1 MFRRLAFWL
10 LLFLVFTV
18 PWEYLYRVDDM
29 TMVSRAVG
37 VVVAGAWALA
47 ALAAGRLRRPG
58 SLLVLMAL
66 FVAWCLASIV
76 WSVDSELSIR
86 QAITYLQLLMLAVI
100 LWDLVQTERELR
112 LTLQAYVL
120 GSWVVVA
127 RLVETYLTGDV
138 MRRFTVGEFNQNT
151 LGLVLALALP
161 MAWYLASSA
170 RARRAAGESDLTL
183 YLSLPN
189 LAFIPSA
196 LFAIFLT
203 SSRAALL
210 GGLLGLGYM
219 ALSLRHARWGWRLAA
234 VGAAAV
240 IAVYGW
246 RFIPE
251 QSLDRYSSTTTELSE
266 GDWNGRLPIWEEG
279 LRMIEDNWLVG
290 VGARAFVTGA
300 VQTGNAP
307 HNLVISMLAELGLIG
322 FGLFAAILGTAA
334 ALALR
339 QPGTAA
345 MWLTLL
351 VVWFLNAI
359 THNYEDKKVTWMLFM
374 LIAIGAALRQTQ
386 SQRQPAPAL
395 HRAAAP
401 APAPAPAPALALASA
416 EPELPHD
423 ARPIARTSAALS
435 RST

>member
-58 SLLVLMAL
+58 TLLVLMAL
-66 FVAWCLASIV
+66 FVAWCVASIV

-183 YLSLPN
+183 YLRLPN
-189 LAFIPSA
+189 LAFIPGAAVRDLPHQLARRPARRAARPRLHGAQPAPRA
-196 LFAIFLT
+196 LGLAPRRRRRGRRHRGLRLALHPR
-203 SSRAALL
+203 SSR
-210 GGLLGLGYM
+210 
-219 ALSLRHARWGWRLAA
+219 S
-234 VGAAAV
+234 
-240 IAVYGW
+240 IAI
-246 RFIPE
+246 RAPPP
-251 QSLDRYSSTTTELSE
+251 SS
-266 GDWNGRLPIWEEG
+266 P
-279 LRMIEDNWLVG
+279 
-290 VGARAFVTGA
+290 RAT
-300 VQTGNAP
+300 
-307 HNLVISMLAELGLIG
+307 
-322 FGLFAAILGTAA
+322 GTAA
-334 ALALR
+334 
-339 QPGTAA
+339 
-345 MWLTLL
+345 
-351 VVWFLNAI
+351 
-359 THNYEDKKVTWMLFM
+359 
-374 LIAIGAALRQTQ
+374 
-386 SQRQPAPAL
+386 
-395 HRAAAP
+395 
-401 APAPAPAPALALASA
+401 
-416 EPELPHD
+416 
-423 ARPIARTSAALS
+423 S
-435 RST
+435 RSGRKACA